1 MKPIMNILRIWYNEL
16 TTVFRDKGIMIFILF
31 VPLAYPLLYSFV
43 YTNEVVREV
52 PCVVV
57 NESGSSLSREFVK
70 KMDASPDVDITRLCG
85 DMAEAEEYIK
95 RQEAYGIVRI
105 PAEFDR
111 DLFLGN
117 QAHIGLYCDMS
128 SMLYYKALML
138 TATNVSLDMNK
149 DIKVTR
155 YLPQSTDRS
164 SEIMRTPIEYDYVSL
179 FNPQSGFAAFLIP
192 PVLMLIIQQTLF
204 LGIGMSAG
212 DTRERYC
219 GSLIPFNSA
228 YKNPF
233 NIVIGKTLFYFL
245 LYFVLGIYMF
255 TFVTRCFGLP
265 QLGELGTFI
274 AFLTPYLLACIFL
287 AIVFSNLVYRREDCI
302 MLFVF
307 LSVPLL
313 FLSGISWPGAVMPE
327 FWKYV
332 SYVFPSTFGLNG
344 YVRLQSMGASLSD
357 ISFEY
362 RALWIQT
369 GIYFLCAILLYRR
382 QLANIIHSKTKSITA
397 K

>member
-1 MKPIMNILRIWYNEL
+1 MFMKILRVWFNEL
-16 TTVFRDKGIMIFILF
+16 TAISRDKGIMIFILF
-31 VPLAYPLLYSFV
+31 VPLVYPLLYSFV
-43 YTNEVVREV
+43 YTEEVARDV

-57 NESGSSLSREFVK
+57 NESGSALSREFVR
-70 KMDASPDVDITRLCG
+70 KMDASPDVNVTALCG

-105 PAEFDR
+105 PAQFDR
-111 DLFLGN
+111 ELSLGN

-149 DIKVTR
+149 DIKVAR

-164 SEIMRTPIEYDYVSL
+164 TEIVRTPITYDYVPL

-192 PVLMLIIQQTLF
+192 PVLMLIIQQTLL

-212 DTRERYC
+212 DARERF
-219 GSLIPFNSA
+219 GGRLIPPGA
-228 YKNPF
+228 DYGNPF
-233 NIVIGKTLFYFL
+233 CVVMGKALFYFL

-255 TFVTRCFGLP
+255 TIVTYCFGLP
-265 QLGELGTFI
+265 QLGELSTFI
-274 AFLTPYLLACIFL
+274 TFLTPYLLACIFL
-287 AIVFSNLVYRREDCI
+287 AIVLSKLVYRREDCI

-313 FLSGISWPGAVMPE
+313 FLSGISWPGAAMPE

-332 SYVFPSTFGLNG
+332 SYLFPSSFGMNG
-344 YVRLQSMGASLSD
+344 YVRIQSMGGVLSD
-357 ISFEY
+357 VAFEF
-362 RALWIQT
+362 RALWVQAAV
-369 GIYFLCAILLYRR
+369 YMLLALVLYRR
-382 QLANIIHSKTKSITA
+382 QVGTA
-397 K
+397 RV